1 MASKHPGAVSMGRR
15 RMALL
20 TAEERKELSAMA
32 GKSRLK
38 KIPKARRKE
47 IARKAAAA
55 RWGKKTK

>member
-20 TAEERKELSAMA
+20 SEEERKALAALA
-32 GKSRLK
+32 GKGRLK

-55 RWGKKTK
+55 RWGNKGK

>member
-1 MASKHPGAVSMGRR
+1 MGKR

-55 RWGKKTK
+55 RWGKKA